1 MLSMPRPG
9 CRVCFLIKKKKKSPQ
24 NCNQTKKKPKTQ
36 IAKLC
41 NEKQENTNV
50 FYKFARLRFSLLGYT
65 QGKLY

>member
-9 CRVCFLIKKKKKSPQ
+9 CRVCFLIKKKKKAPKTAIKQ
-24 NCNQTKKKPKTQ
+24 KKKTKTQ